1 MATPREVIAT
11 LCKQGKDGVNLPL
24 FRGTTR
30 WVQYKMR
37 SQIGGGLDDVY
48 YEVNTV
54 DECVVA
60 QLHARMLISRTTSEL
75 REKLCKEAE
84 RRRFKHTRT
93 TSQQFEIFAPRG
105 KIVCADYNS
114 EEIVKMLVDDIKI
127 LYDAFEGII
136 AKYDSQCPATTNKV
150 ECVKKRSNNKKP
162 SDKKWFVNYKYDTS
176 ACDDRYD
183 GKLKDI
189 PGLTWLPWVGK
200 GYCDTRILVVGES
213 NYTDEG
219 MAAIVDGDK
228 WFTRKV
234 SNYFCISEQERRAG
248 QAMRYIA
255 RRLMTSVHD
264 TVPKVWSQIAYM
276 DVCQKCLVKVEGER
290 PRPTPDNYESGVLPV
305 CSVVDVLRPKLVI
318 FVSKGAFDYFKNRQ
332 CLRKL
337 KDYSILTYLNAPT
350 ETIGKLHTKNCDV
363 PVAFTTHPGGFGAT
377 ASIKWRIFFKE
388 HFQDVVPYCKDIVV
402 D

>member
-1 MATPREVIAT
+1 MAAACEIIKKLRD
-11 LCKQGKDGVNLPL
+11 QGDMSIKDGVALTL
-24 FRGTTR
+24 FRPEKVTPSR
-30 WVQYKMR
+30 KWVQYRKR
-37 SQIGGGLDDVY
+37 KQVGSGADEVY
-48 YEVNTV
+48 YEVYEIKPNQL
-54 DECVVA
+54 VA
-60 QLHARMLISRTTSEL
+60 QLHYKYFEDTDSKMLNQLRKKVADDPHFCGICRSWGEEKGYLISCGEPINVTDCDVGMILDKL
-75 REKLCKEAE
+75 R
-84 RRRFKHTRT
+84 
-93 TSQQFEIFAPRG
+93 
-105 KIVCADYNS
+105 
-114 EEIVKMLVDDIKI
+114 DDIKV
-127 LYDAFEGII
+127 LYGAFEGII
-136 AKYDSQCPATTNKV
+136 AKYDSQCPVTTNKV
-150 ECVKKRSNNKKP
+150 ECVKKRSDNKKP
-162 SDKKWFVNYKYDTS
+162 IDKKWFVNYKYDTS

-200 GYCDTRILVVGES
+200 GYCGTRILVVGES
-213 NYTDEG
+213 NYTDDG
-219 MAAIVDGDK
+219 MAEIVDGDK

-332 CLRKL
+332 CLRKAL
-337 KDYSILTYLNAPT
+337 CCSR
-350 ETIGKLHTKNCDV
+350 LHVLHGSRC
-363 PVAFTTHPGGFGAT
+363 G
-377 ASIKWRIFFKE
+377 IFKAQPME
-388 HFQDVVPYCKDIVV
+388 LDD
-402 D
+402 